1 MAERSLTLLEIHLGD
16 GDVRFGPNRL
26 LGGSDDPKGD
36 DSDAEDHEADAPDT
50 SSERCRGK
58 SIGIALLVVGL
69 LAVVGFAAAR
79 LLSDG
84 ALDDAVELDA
94 LDE

>member
-16 GDVRFGPNRL
+16 GDVRIGPNRL
-26 LGGSDDPKGD
+26 LGGNDD
-36 DSDAEDHEADAPDT
+36 EAVPEVDQDVNGPDT
-50 SSERCRGK
+50 DASGGCCSGR

-69 LAVVGFAAAR
+69 LAVAGFAAAR
-79 LLSDG
+79 LLGGDG
-84 ALDDAVELDA
+84 LEDAADLDA

>member
-16 GDVRFGPNRL
+16 GDVRIGPNRL
-26 LGGSDDPKGD
+26 LGGEDDVLRENGRDP
-36 DSDAEDHEADAPDT
+36 DALDGDT
-50 SSERCRGK
+50 SEDRCLGK

-69 LAVVGFAAAR
+69 LAAIGVVAAR
-79 LLSDG
+79 LLGGDG
-84 ALDDAVELDA
+84 LEDAADLDA